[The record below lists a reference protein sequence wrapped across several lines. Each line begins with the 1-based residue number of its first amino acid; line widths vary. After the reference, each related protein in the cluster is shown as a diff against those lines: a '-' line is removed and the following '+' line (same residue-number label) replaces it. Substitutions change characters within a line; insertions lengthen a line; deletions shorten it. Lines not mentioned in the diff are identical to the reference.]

1 MSTSSRVL
9 TAIATVAVALLL
21 VVSLLAPATGLVGA
35 VPDARLTVS
44 DVTVAP
50 GTPVAGAPVTVTV
63 TVSNGGGSPS
73 AVDVREVRLVDD
85 GDVVARSVEPGALSS
100 GGTLTVPLTARFG
113 DPGVRDLT
121 IQVIGVDEDNE
132 RVEVR
137 RPLSLAVEAAPPLVE
152 FNTTTLVAGAE
163 TDVGVLV
170 SNPTTDT
177 LRNVVVSVSMP
188 NGEATVARR
197 TIAALA
203 AGTEQGLNFS
213 VRPARAGT
221 STLQVSI
228 DYTTASGTRATETYR
243 QSVGVDPLVDD
254 VGVRVTTLPP
264 EEEPEQ
270 PGGQLGVLLGGTAG
284 GGDTTR
290 DQNADEEVAQVSVT
304 VTNFGNTPISQ
315 VVATP
320 RIVGSDRETTLARVG
335 VPGPLAPGEEATV
348 TVPLERAPGG
358 DLRVDVTYDI
368 GSESSTSTGR
378 FDFRP
383 RTGAVR
389 LTGVDLS
396 VADGVLTITGNAGNT
411 GRGSVTGLV
420 VSVGE
425 APGVTPAYPQRDY
438 FVGTVDGSE
447 FAPFE
452 LTAQVDR
459 NASTVPVV
467 VSYTVDGDIR
477 EDRVDLPLSGVER
490 EDRPDRENPLPLW
503 LGVVGLVVVAAVA
516 VVVVRAR

>member
-1 MSTSSRVL
+1 
-9 TAIATVAVALLL
+9 VAVGLL
-21 VVSLLAPATGLVGA
+21 VVSLLVPFVGLVGA

-50 GTPVAGAPVTVTV
+50 GTPVTGAPVTVTV

-85 GDVVARSVEPGALSS
+85 GDVVARSAEPGALSP
-100 GGTLTVPLTARFG
+100 GGTLTVPLTARFD
-113 DPGVRDLT
+113 DPGLRDLT
-121 IQVIGVDEDNE
+121 IQVIGIDEDDE

-152 FNTTTLVAGAE
+152 FNTTTLVADAE
-163 TDVGVLV
+163 TDVGLTV

-188 NGEATVARR
+188 NGEAPVARR

-203 AGTEQGLNFS
+203 AGADQGLNFS
-213 VRPARAGT
+213 VSPTRVGA
-221 STLQVSI
+221 STLQVTVE
-228 DYTTASGTRATETYR
+228 YTTASGTRATETY
-243 QSVGVDPLVDD
+243 QHSVRVDSLVDD

-264 EEEPEQ
+264 EESGEPAQ
-270 PGGQLGVLLGGTAG
+270 PGGQLGVLLGSSAG

-304 VTNFGNTPISQ
+304 VTNFGNTPISR

-320 RIVGSDRETTLARVG
+320 RIVGGDRETVLPRVS

-358 DLRVDVTYDI
+358 DLRVDVTYEVA
-368 GSESSTSTGR
+368 SESSSATGR

-389 LTGVDLS
+389 LTGVDLAVS
-396 VADGVLTITGNAGNT
+396 DGVLTITGNAGNT

-420 VSVGE
+420 VSVGD
-425 APGVTPAYPQRDY
+425 APGVAPAYPQRDY
-438 FVGTVDGSE
+438 FIGTVDGSE

-452 LTAQVDR
+452 LTAQVDE
-459 NASTVPVV
+459 NASAVPVV
-467 VSYTVDGDIR
+467 VSYTVDGDTR
-477 EDRVDLPLSGVER
+477 EERVDLPLSGVER
-490 EDRPDRENPLPLW
+490 EDRSNQEAPLTLW
-503 LGVVGLVVVAAVA
+503 LGVVGVVVVAAVA
-516 VVVVRAR
+516 VVVVRTR